1 MSFMDCKRVDRMFVY
16 PERREVVL
24 CLALAPQWYRD
35 TAPPLERSLRA
46 KLAYY
51 VGFIRNRRIEHYR
64 PEAQGFTPW
73 IEIGYEGTLQG
84 EDLDIVT
91 RLQQEVIA
99 QGINVKTI
107 SVESM

>member
-1 MSFMDCKRVDRMFVY
+1 MSYMDWTCVDKMFVY

-24 CLALAPQWYRD
+24 CIDLAPQWYRD
-35 TAPPLERSLRA
+35 DPPLERSLRA

-51 VGFIRNRRIEHYR
+51 LAFIRDRKVERYH
-64 PEAQGFTPW
+64 PDAQGFTPW

-84 EDLDIVT
+84 EDLEIVT

-99 QGINVKTI
+99 QGIDVRTA
-107 SVESM
+107 SVERM